1 MSPMRTRL
9 HLDEMFVAAL
19 AAIAALALAA
29 LSACE
34 PPPPEAVDHA
44 VVFSVSSDTGDPV
57 AGVRLFRPGAE
68 IGKTGQDGRLA
79 AHFQAPDGALVT
91 VHAQCPDGFI
101 DPIEDTT
108 VVLRELSSV
117 ATGSGRRVSIQC
129 RRTRV
134 LAAIVVRAGY
144 PNLPVLL
151 NGEEIT
157 RTSATGVAHVSAA
170 VPPHE
175 TFSLT
180 IDTSSG
186 KRLVPKNPGT
196 TYTMS
201 AEDSFF
207 VFDSPLEALPEPR
220 KPKPRPKPKP
230 KPQAPLRPILIP
242 PNAHL
247 GKSSR

>member
-1 MSPMRTRL
+1 MSALRTKV
-9 HLDEMFVAAL
+9 HLDAMLVAAL
-19 AAIAALALAA
+19 VALAALVLAA

-44 VVFSVSSDTGDPV
+44 VVFTVSSDTGAPV

-79 AHFQAPDGALVT
+79 AHFKAPDGALLT

-108 VVLRELSSV
+108 MVLRELSAV

-134 LAAIVVRAGY
+134 LAAIVVRAGF
-144 PNLPVLL
+144 PDLPVLF

-157 RTSATGVAHVSAA
+157 RTGTTGVAHVSAA

-180 IDTSSG
+180 IDTSSAQ
-186 KRLVPKNPGT
+186 RLVPKNPAS

-207 VFDSPLEALPEPR
+207 VFDSGLERLPEPR
-220 KPKPRPKPKP
+220 KPKRKPRPKP

-247 GKSSR
+247 GQGRR